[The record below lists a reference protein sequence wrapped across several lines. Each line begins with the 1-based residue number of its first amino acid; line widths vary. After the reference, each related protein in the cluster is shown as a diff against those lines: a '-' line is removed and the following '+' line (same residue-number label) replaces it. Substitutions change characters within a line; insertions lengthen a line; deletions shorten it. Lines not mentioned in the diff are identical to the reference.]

1 MNTEPWI
8 MNPDL
13 TWEKIKVIADLIC
26 TVRSEVID
34 LHEEDQGD
42 TRLCLGIRAY
52 ERARMR
58 IINLANSN
66 VYSWLSIL
74 TETGRFTFKIGNTPV
89 RFTRNCPEL
98 LPTRKLIVS
107 EEARQFVFD
116 DIYPGYGQSE
126 PIVWFFVV
134 DTPAMVPAET
144 MYLVGY
150 TLNKEI
156 RCQWEIPLEEFVSS
170 GLTLVSNELA
180 QAVEFQPA
188 IISIKKNS
196 HIGQV
201 LNE

>member
-1 MNTEPWI
+1 MNTEPWL

-13 TWEKIKVIADLIC
+13 TREKIKIIADLIC

-98 LPTRKLIVS
+98 LPARKLIVS

-134 DTPAMVPAET
+134 DTPAMVPAEA

-150 TLNKEI
+150 TLNNEI
-156 RCQWEIPLEEFVSS
+156 HCQWEIPLEEFVSS
-170 GLTLVSNELA
+170 SLTLVTNELE
-180 QAVEFQPA
+180 QPVEFQPA
-188 IISIKKNS
+188 IVSIKKNS
-196 HIGQV
+196 QSGQG